1 MPPSI
6 PATKSILDDTLEEW
20 RRTIAI
26 NLEAVYMGSK
36 LVAPVMVAQK
46 SGRIIHISSIQGF
59 ASSGLCGSY
68 NAAKGAII
76 AYTKSMAVELAPHGI
91 LVNAI
96 APGFMVTPMSVVNGV
111 DETTTPEFIDWYID
125 QPQDSAGAQ
134 RPAGGCLRH
143 GRVPRLRLL
152 PLHDRAIAGGRRRI
166 DEHVLEQEKPG
177 KRQEGTD
184 HEQPLP
190 RLSRR
195 DFVLTSAMLAGG
207 TALGGLSRG
216 AAAQAKEMDFWYW
229 GEQELPGL
237 QKYVNDSVAAYK
249 AATVKPMLQ
258 DTAVV
263 ISQFQTAAA
272 AGKAP
277 DIQYLWNGIY
287 HMESVW
293 LGYVKGLKGL
303 VKDDV
308 LQASNPTLLSHFGG
322 DIYRTGWYPLPM
334 FWCYNKTLFEKA
346 GLDPEAPPKTW
357 DELLA
362 ACEKLKTAGI
372 EPLGGGIQ
380 DGYWSEWYITHS
392 LPQQL
397 DSLGEAVELFIGD
410 KDFRDPKY
418 HEHWVKLEELKK
430 KGYLNKDMSSL
441 ELYPG
446 IDLVVAGKVAIGQT
460 IGTRLPGRQQG
471 HRRQDRLHDHA
482 GLRQGQARGRSRGR
496 RSGPRH
502 LHQCGRSRSGGGLP
516 RIPAVAGAAQGL
528 LGGDGL
534 ASLQHHLRFERDP
547 GSLGA
552 RAVGELGPEAQHLQ
566 RHQPDAGPVL

>member
-1 MPPSI
+1 
-6 PATKSILDDTLEEW
+6 L
-20 RRTIAI
+20 
-26 NLEAVYMGSK
+26 N
-36 LVAPVMVAQK
+36 
-46 SGRIIHISSIQGF
+46 
-59 ASSGLCGSY
+59 
-68 NAAKGAII
+68 
-76 AYTKSMAVELAPHGI
+76 
-91 LVNAI
+91 
-96 APGFMVTPMSVVNGV
+96 
-111 DETTTPEFIDWYID
+111 
-125 QPQDSAGAQ
+125 
-134 RPAGGCLRH
+134 
-143 GRVPRLRLL
+143 
-152 PLHDRAIAGGRRRI
+152 
-166 DEHVLEQEKPG
+166 
-177 KRQEGTD
+177 
-184 HEQPLP
+184 
-190 RLSRR
+190 RR

-216 AAAQAKEMDFWYW
+216 ASAQAKEMDFWYW

-272 AGKAP
+272 AGNAP
-277 DIQYLWNGIY
+277 DLQYLWNGIY

-303 VKDDV
+303 VKEDI

-418 HEHWVKLEELKK
+418 HQHWVKLEELQK
-430 KGYLNKDMSSL
+430 KGYLNKDMPSL

-446 IDLVVAGKVAIGQT
+446 IDLVVQGKVAIGQT
-460 IGTRLPGRQQG
+460 IGTRLPADSKATGGKIGYMTMPVFGTGKLAGVPVVDVQGLGISTNAEDPAAAAAFLEFLQSPEQLKAFWAATGWLPSNTTFDASVIEDASVRGLWENWGLKPNISNVTNLMPGQFYERAAIPTGQQ
-471 HRRQDRLHDHA
+471 
-482 GLRQGQARGRSRGR
+482 
-496 RSGPRH
+496 
-502 LHQCGRSRSGGGLP
+502 
-516 RIPAVAGAAQGL
+516 IVAGAMTGEQA
-528 LGGDGL
+528 
-534 ASLQHHLRFERDP
+534 
-547 GSLGA
+547 
-552 RAVGELGPEAQHLQ
+552 GELAANTAKEW
-566 RHQPDAGPVL
+566 RDFNPDMVENYRKWVKDLSAG

>member
-1 MPPSI
+1 
-6 PATKSILDDTLEEW
+6 
-20 RRTIAI
+20 
-26 NLEAVYMGSK
+26 
-36 LVAPVMVAQK
+36 
-46 SGRIIHISSIQGF
+46 
-59 ASSGLCGSY
+59 
-68 NAAKGAII
+68 
-76 AYTKSMAVELAPHGI
+76 
-91 LVNAI
+91 
-96 APGFMVTPMSVVNGV
+96 MSN
-111 DETTTPEFIDWYID
+111 
-125 QPQDSAGAQ
+125 
-134 RPAGGCLRH
+134 
-143 GRVPRLRLL
+143 PRLTRLN
-152 PLHDRAIAGGRRRI
+152 
-166 DEHVLEQEKPG
+166 
-177 KRQEGTD
+177 
-184 HEQPLP
+184 
-190 RLSRR
+190 RR

-207 TALGGLSRG
+207 TALGGLSR
-216 AAAQAKEMDFWYW
+216 AASAQAKEMDFWYW

-272 AGKAP
+272 AGNAP
-277 DIQYLWNGIY
+277 DLQYLWNGIY

-303 VKDDV
+303 VKEDI

-418 HEHWVKLEELKK
+418 HQHWVKLEELQK
-430 KGYLNKDMSSL
+430 KGYLNKDMPSL

-446 IDLVVAGKVAIGQT
+446 IDLVVQGKVAIGQT
-460 IGTRLPGRQQG
+460 IGTRLPADSKATGGKIGYMTMPVFGTGKLAGVPVVDVQGLGISTNAEDPAAAAAFLEFLQSPEQLKAFWAATGWLPSNTTFDASVIEDASVRGLWENWGLKPNISNVTNLMPGQFYERAAIPTGQQ
-471 HRRQDRLHDHA
+471 
-482 GLRQGQARGRSRGR
+482 
-496 RSGPRH
+496 
-502 LHQCGRSRSGGGLP
+502 
-516 RIPAVAGAAQGL
+516 IVAGAITGEQA
-528 LGGDGL
+528 
-534 ASLQHHLRFERDP
+534 
-547 GSLGA
+547 
-552 RAVGELGPEAQHLQ
+552 GELAANTAKEW
-566 RHQPDAGPVL
+566 RDFNPDMVENYRKWVKDLSAG

>member
-1 MPPSI
+1 
-6 PATKSILDDTLEEW
+6 
-20 RRTIAI
+20 
-26 NLEAVYMGSK
+26 
-36 LVAPVMVAQK
+36 
-46 SGRIIHISSIQGF
+46 
-59 ASSGLCGSY
+59 
-68 NAAKGAII
+68 
-76 AYTKSMAVELAPHGI
+76 
-91 LVNAI
+91 
-96 APGFMVTPMSVVNGV
+96 MSN
-111 DETTTPEFIDWYID
+111 
-125 QPQDSAGAQ
+125 
-134 RPAGGCLRH
+134 H
-143 GRVPRLRLL
+143 
-152 PLHDRAIAGGRRRI
+152 
-166 DEHVLEQEKPG
+166 
-177 KRQEGTD
+177 
-184 HEQPLP
+184 P

-216 AAAQAKEMDFWYW
+216 ASAQAKEMDFWYW

-346 GLDPEAPPKTW
+346 GLDPENPPKTW

-410 KDFRDPKY
+410 KDFREPKY

-460 IGTRLPGRQQG
+460 IGTRLPADSKATGGKIGYMTMPVFGKGKLAGVPVVDVQGLGISTNAEDPAAAAAFLEFLQSPEQLKAFWAATGWLPSNTTFDASVIQDASVRGLWENWGLKPNISNVTNLMPGQFYERAAIPTGQQ
-471 HRRQDRLHDHA
+471 
-482 GLRQGQARGRSRGR
+482 
-496 RSGPRH
+496 
-502 LHQCGRSRSGGGLP
+502 
-516 RIPAVAGAAQGL
+516 IVAGAMTGEQA
-528 LGGDGL
+528 
-534 ASLQHHLRFERDP
+534 
-547 GSLGA
+547 
-552 RAVGELGPEAQHLQ
+552 GELAANTAKEW
-566 RHQPDAGPVL
+566 RDFNPDMVENYRKWVKDLSSPT